1 MSSAKQQPEIDGD
14 MKAVLDRWPV
24 SRETQDRLAAYAALV
39 RTWQKHINLVAPST
53 LPTLWSRH
61 IEDGLWLDSVAGPVP
76 RWADIGSG
84 GGFPGLV
91 LACLAAERP
100 GHRIDLV
107 EANAKKSAF
116 LRTVIRE
123 LSLPAIVH
131 CQRIEAAGAVLEQAD
146 AVSARALASL
156 DSLLDLVTPSIQPKT
171 VCYFLKGRAHEGEV
185 ADATA
190 HWHFD
195 MVKHPSRTEA
205 ESVILEIRNSSPL
218 AA

>member
-1 MSSAKQQPEIDGD
+1 MSSVKQPDIDGD
-14 MKAVLDRWPV
+14 MMAVLDRWPV
-24 SRETQDRLAAYAALV
+24 SRETRDRLVTYASLV

-61 IEDGLWLDSVAGPVP
+61 IDDGLWLDSVAGPVKH
-76 RWADIGSG
+76 WADIGSG

-100 GHRIDLV
+100 GHHVDLV

-123 LSLPAIVH
+123 LSLPANVH
-131 CQRIEAAGAVLEQAD
+131 CQRIEAAGAVLEQAG
-146 AVSARALASL
+146 AISARALASL
-156 DSLLDLVTPSIQPKT
+156 DILLGLVAPSIEPKT
-171 VCYFLKGRAHEGEV
+171 VCYFLKGRAHEREV

-205 ESVILEIRNSSPL
+205 ESVILEIRNCRPV

>member
-1 MSSAKQQPEIDGD
+1 MSSVKQPDIDGD
-14 MKAVLDRWPV
+14 MMAVLDRWPV
-24 SRETQDRLAAYAALV
+24 SRETRDRLAAYASLV

-61 IEDGLWLDSVAGPVP
+61 IEDDLWLNSVAGPV
-76 RWADIGSG
+76 RHWADIGSG

-100 GHRIDLV
+100 GHHVDLV

-123 LSLPAIVH
+123 LSLPANVH
-131 CQRIEAAGAVLEQAD
+131 CQRIEAAGAVLEQAG
-146 AVSARALASL
+146 AISARALASL
-156 DSLLDLVTPSIQPKT
+156 ESLLGLVAPSIEPKA
-171 VCYFLKGRAHEGEV
+171 VCYFLKGRAHEREV

-205 ESVILEIRNSSPL
+205 ESVILEIRNCRPV

>member
-1 MSSAKQQPEIDGD
+1 MSSAKPQPKTDDD
-14 MKAVLDRWPV
+14 MKAVLERWPV

-53 LPTLWSRH
+53 VPTLWSRH
-61 IEDGLWLDSVAGPVP
+61 IEDGLWLDEVAGPVQH
-76 RWADIGSG
+76 WVDIGSG

-91 LACLAAERP
+91 LACFAAERA
-100 GHRIDLV
+100 GHHVDLV

-123 LSLPAIVH
+123 LALPATVH
-131 CQRIEAAGAVLEQAD
+131 CQRIEAAGPVLGRAD
-146 AVSARALASL
+146 AISARALASL
-156 DSLLDLVTPSIQPKT
+156 DSLLGLVSPSIQPKT

-205 ESVILEIRNSSPL
+205 ESVILEIGNCRPM

>member
-1 MSSAKQQPEIDGD
+1 M
-14 MKAVLDRWPV
+14 MAVLDRWPV
-24 SRETQDRLAAYAALV
+24 SRETRDRLVTYASLV

-61 IEDGLWLDSVAGPVP
+61 IDDGLWLDSVAGPVKH
-76 RWADIGSG
+76 WADIGSG

-100 GHRIDLV
+100 GHHVDLV

-123 LSLPAIVH
+123 LSLPANVH
-131 CQRIEAAGAVLEQAD
+131 CQRIEAAGAVLEQAG
-146 AVSARALASL
+146 AISARALASL
-156 DSLLDLVTPSIQPKT
+156 DILLGLVAPSIEPKT
-171 VCYFLKGRAHEGEV
+171 VCYFLKGRAHEREV

-205 ESVILEIRNSSPL
+205 ESVILEIRNCRPV